1 VGASP
6 FCFQW
11 FRRLTALPALCIILI
26 VLELDIGHRQQ
37 ALSGA
42 QVVIRRQPAEVGNS
56 GVLSRAF
63 EGLCTYQ
70 TSDLLWSEV
79 FLRSA
84 KEVKSQDGPSS

>member
-1 VGASP
+1 V
-6 FCFQW
+6 
-11 FRRLTALPALCIILI
+11 LCIILI

-42 QVVIRRQPAEVGNS
+42 QVVNSHQPAEVGNS
-56 GVLSRAF
+56 GALFGAF

-79 FLRSA
+79 FLRSDQGGEITRWPIVL
-84 KEVKSQDGPSS
+84 KRNSPSPR